1 MFKVVFYEDKNGKS
15 EIYEQ
20 MMDLANKSNTNKDCR
35 IQLKQITLYVDL
47 LKQIGMRIPKKI
59 TKHIRDEIWELRP
72 GNNRIMFFC
81 HIENTFV
88 LLHMFRKQTQ
98 KTPNR
103 KIEKAFDEMNDY
115 IARHGGFKKWELGK
129 ILKERLKPLV
139 H

>member
-47 LKQIGMRIPKKI
+47 LKQIGMRLPKKI

-88 LLHMFRKQTQ
+88 LPHMFKKQTQ

-103 KIEKAFDEMNDY
+103 EIEKAFNEMNDY
-115 IARHGGFKKWELGK
+115 IARHGGFKK
-129 ILKERLKPLV
+129 
-139 H
+139 